1 MAKETKP
8 IGLAIIG
15 AGRIGSTRARV
26 ARAHPGTRVVCI
38 VDINADRAVDLAN
51 EVGADFSTDDVAKAV
66 GRPDVDAVLVA
77 TPEHT
82 HTEPILAAIAAGKPV
97 MSDTPMA
104 LTLADGKR
112 LAAAAEA
119 AGVPYRIAH
128 TPRFQR
134 QWQVAKE
141 NIARGALGR
150 VLGGTVRVYNSRAQA
165 FQILKRCPGVTPVVD
180 VLVYWIDMVSWFM
193 EGNAVVEVYARGN
206 GEIFRSAGFPAD
218 DIVWATLTYADR
230 AVVSAGIAYAL
241 PEAYPT
247 LGQSPRLELIGTHGA
262 LVMEDERRNHF
273 MYSEQGVMHG
283 YVPNHAV
290 KAAYLG
296 SSSYGD
302 WAQGAFWGPLADETR
317 AFVEL
322 VRNGTPAPIP
332 TAAEA
337 LRTLEVTLAIEAAAK
352 SGQAIKLPLA
362 Q

>member
-1 MAKETKP
+1 MASETRP
-8 IGLAIIG
+8 IGLAIVG

-26 ARAHPGTRVVCI
+26 ASRHPGTRVAAV
-38 VDINADRAVDLAN
+38 VDINADRAVGLAN
-51 EVGADFSTDDVAKAV
+51 EVGAELSTDEVTKAV
-66 GRPDVDAVLVA
+66 TRPDVDAVLVA

-112 LAAAAEA
+112 LAAAADA
-119 AGVPYRIAH
+119 AKVPYRIAH

-141 NIARGALGR
+141 NIERGALGR

-165 FQILKRCPGVTPVVD
+165 FQILNRCPGVTPVVD

-193 EGNAVVEVYARGN
+193 QGNHVVEVYARGN
-206 GEIFRSAGFPAD
+206 GEVFKNAGFSTD
-218 DIVWATLTYADR
+218 DIVWSTLTYADG

-241 PEAYPT
+241 PEEYPT
-247 LGQSPRLELIGTHGA
+247 LGQSPRLELIGTEGA
-262 LVMEDERRNHF
+262 LVMEDERKNHF
-273 MYSEQGVMHG
+273 MYSQRGVMHG

-290 KAAYLG
+290 KAAFLG

-317 AFVEL
+317 AFIEL
-322 VRNGTPAPIP
+322 VRTGTNVPIP

-337 LRTLEVTLAIEAAAK
+337 LRTLEVTLAIEASAK
-352 SGQAIKLPLA
+352 SGKAVMLPLA
-362 Q
+362 E